1 MKKIVLALMLIVGL
15 LEAGG
20 YTKEDRV
27 KDMNE
32 MANAMNVIQSGFF
45 YNNYETVA
53 SGVAQLSN
61 AVERVKPPLEEQE
74 EKNPMARYMNDKV
87 KMSNKIV
94 KKINQKALTILQR
107 FKSGDS
113 TQAVQAYTKIVGQC
127 MKCHR
132 EIRHW

>member
-1 MKKIVLALMLIVGL
+1 VKKIVLALMLIIGVL
-15 LEAGG
+15 QASE
-20 YTKEDRV
+20 YTKEDRI

-32 MANAMNVIQSGFF
+32 MANAMNVIQTGFF

-53 SGVAQLSN
+53 SGVAQLSD
-61 AVERVKPPLEEQE
+61 AVERVKPPLEEKE
-74 EKNPMARYMNDKV
+74 EKNPMARYMNQKI

-107 FKSGDS
+107 FKNGDS

>member
-1 MKKIVLALMLIVGL
+1 MKKIVLAFMLVIGTL
-15 LEAGG
+15 QAGE
-20 YTKEDRV
+20 YTKEDRI

-53 SGVAQLSN
+53 SGVAQLSD
-61 AVERVKPPLEEQE
+61 AVERVKPPLEETE
-74 EKNPMARYMNDKV
+74 EKNPMARYMNEKI